1 MDQKFYTL
9 IMKFLDRTYGDDEGE
24 ITTKETG
31 KLRQAMGLPVKGQP
45 VVPQT
50 GFVESTNIS
59 GLENKKGT
67 WSATDTQVTLFNDQN
82 QPVYEIRLK
91 GYGPNDI

>member
-1 MDQKFYTL
+1 MKKVIKLSESDLSRL
-9 IMKFLDRTYGDDEGE
+9 IKK
-24 ITTKETG
+24 IVKEQSST
-31 KLRQAMGLPVKGQP
+31 P
-45 VVPQT
+45 PQT

-91 GYGPNDI
+91 GYGSNDL

>member
-1 MDQKFYTL
+1 MKKVIKLSESDLSRL
-9 IMKFLDRTYGDDEGE
+9 IKK
-24 ITTKETG
+24 IVKEQSST
-31 KLRQAMGLPVKGQP
+31 PP
-45 VVPQT
+45 ST
-50 GFVESTNIS
+50 GFVEATNIS